1 MNNFIGVVENTNDPL
16 ELNRLQVRCLGYH
29 NSKLSELP
37 SESLP
42 WAQVML
48 PLTDSGVGGIGSSIS
63 ITEGTW
69 VVGFWQDKAETMP
82 IIMGSL
88 PGNSV
93 HESKPNKQEG
103 FRDPLNNYPAK
114 SASDLPKS
122 AGKDYRD
129 SKSYILKEK
138 PRHSNVPIARGLD
151 EKMESAVSEENGSTT
166 DEANDAMSWN
176 LPSLEDTI
184 RPEYPSNHVRESLSG
199 HIHEV
204 DDTPG
209 SERISTLHKS
219 GTYQEMIHDGSMI
232 TSVVGKNFKIVM
244 DGENTYVEG
253 DLNLTVTG
261 NLTTRVEKDYHLEVL
276 GDMTEIIHG
285 SRRTKI
291 GHNLQKEISQDMSTI
306 ITGKE
311 IRQVLEGRYTKIQG
325 EDDELFVEKDLMIT
339 SSDLYAITNNVKMAA
354 QKTITLSAARN
365 VDVKARNIGMST
377 NYNGEDGQIFS
388 MNQLDSR
395 CTGNVVVYGDVL
407 TSQRGDMVSL
417 HTHTHWQM
425 NGNDTGGGVETDT
438 PLPSLFGADGDSDE
452 IVARDSESDSPYTA
466 ISAQASLIQSRSINY
481 ADVLTDSDLLNGPNP
496 L

>member
-1 MNNFIGVVENTNDPL
+1 MPCPGTF
-16 ELNRLQVRCLGYH
+16 H
-29 NSKLSELP
+29 
-37 SESLP
+37 P
-42 WAQVML
+42 W
-48 PLTDSGVGGIGSSIS
+48 
-63 ITEGTW
+63 
-69 VVGFWQDKAETMP
+69 K
-82 IIMGSL
+82 
-88 PGNSV
+88 
-93 HESKPNKQEG
+93 
-103 FRDPLNNYPAK
+103 
-114 SASDLPKS
+114 
-122 AGKDYRD
+122 
-129 SKSYILKEK
+129 
-138 PRHSNVPIARGLD
+138 
-151 EKMESAVSEENGSTT
+151 
-166 DEANDAMSWN
+166 
-176 LPSLEDTI
+176 
-184 RPEYPSNHVRESLSG
+184 
-199 HIHEV
+199 
-204 DDTPG
+204 
-209 SERISTLHKS
+209 
-219 GTYQEMIHDGSMI
+219 
-232 TSVVGKNFKIVM
+232 M

>member
-93 HESKPNKQEG
+93 HEEKPNKQEG

-151 EKMESAVSEENGSTT
+151 EKMESAAVSEENGSTT

-184 RPEYPSNHVRESLSG
+184 RPEYPSNHVRESISG

-339 SSDLYAITNNVKMAA
+339 SSDLYAITNNVKVAA
-354 QKTITLSAARN
+354 QKTITLSAATSI
-365 VDVKARNIGMST
+365 DVKSTNINMST
-377 NYNGEDGQIFS
+377 NYAGEDGQIFS

-395 CTGNVVVYGDVL
+395 CTGNIVVYGDVWASP
-407 TSQRGDMVSL
+407 TGDAVSL
-417 HTHTHWQM
+417 YYHTHLQNAGDDAGAGGITDPAIPDFYWVGM
-425 NGNDTGGGVETDT
+425 NESDWD
-438 PLPSLFGADGDSDE
+438 FDMASDE
-452 IVARDSESDSPYTA
+452 SWGLGIPQSRQEQLIQRRTTNYASWTDSEDP
-466 ISAQASLIQSRSINY
+466 
-481 ADVLTDSDLLNGPNP
+481 
-496 L
+496 